1 MVAEKL
7 HLQITE
13 FVHLI
18 INKGHEVTDILAM
31 LFISHELIASTNQ
44 KNVTSNIHFIEVT
57 CIKCQ
62 QKKEHK
68 KGGKGKMSKKVL
80 NNCQT
85 QTFATQNGK
94 TTYRLISMQYAFP
107 CSLTKFDV
115 IYTNIYSSDAQK

>member
-31 LFISHELIASTNQ
+31 LFISHELIASTDQ

-57 CIKCQ
+57 GIKCQ
-62 QKKEHK
+62 QKK
-68 KGGKGKMSKKVL
+68 G
-80 NNCQT
+80 
-85 QTFATQNGK
+85 
-94 TTYRLISMQYAFP
+94 
-107 CSLTKFDV
+107 
-115 IYTNIYSSDAQK
+115 AQKRG